1 MQVNRPFL
9 KHTKSC
15 PCRWFIR
22 YAVIWCRYLN
32 WSWDFGLLAWEAR
45 QQNTQVR
52 TILVFSWDVFSAPQ
66 TVRPSHSSY
75 ANLQNKTVRIILANT
90 CPKCHIIINCATLY
104 LCSTTIFFTQYPIRI
119 AFINIALYSNNQI
132 VVFSKSMLYVTIG
145 NVLSGFC
152 LQQNFTKNLNVRLA
166 MHTTRTFQLYSYLLV
181 RVSAGPNVLKS
192 VLYNATSRLLRH
204 KPFARFSGKKSA
216 ATYRGCWSLI
226 VQLS

>member
-1 MQVNRPFL
+1 MQIYKIKLCASF
-9 KHTKSC
+9 
-15 PCRWFIR
+15 W
-22 YAVIWCRYLN
+22 
-32 WSWDFGLLAWEAR
+32 
-45 QQNTQVR
+45 QNTC
-52 TILVFSWDVFSAPQ
+52 
-66 TVRPSHSSY
+66 H
-75 ANLQNKTVRIILANT
+75 
-90 CPKCHIIINCATLY
+90 KCHIIINCATLY
-104 LCSTTIFFTQYPIRI
+104 LRSTTIFFTQYPIRI

-152 LQQNFTKNLNVRLA
+152 LQQNFIKNLNVRLA

-226 VQLS
+226 VQLSSIAPISKRTHWHALASTHTHTHARAHARTSYRRCIETPQGTVR